1 MIIIFGASG
10 GIGKELFDYYKK
22 NGFKCIGTF
31 NSNND
36 NNGLINLDISKL
48 SNFESFISTLD
59 LDKNINIINCVGI
72 TDLNPLHKS
81 NSNSWKK
88 IIEVNIMGAFNIF
101 RTFLPYMRENN
112 YGKIINFGSIVTE
125 KPVFGSSAYITSKD
139 ALKGLSKSVNIENKK
154 NNIKSTIINLGYSEL
169 GMIKKVPEKIK
180 KEIIKNSKYNRLCSK
195 SEIIQMVDDILN
207 DKIIEPE
214 INLYAGT

>member
-1 MIIIFGASG
+1 MVIIFGASG

-22 NGFKCIGTF
+22 TGTECIGTY
-31 NSNND
+31 NSADND
-36 NNGLINLDISKL
+36 GLINLDISEL
-48 SNFESFISTLD
+48 SNFESFISILD
-59 LDKNINIINCVGI
+59 LDKNINIINCTGI

-81 NSNSWKK
+81 DSNSWKK
-88 IIEVNIMGAFNIF
+88 IIEVNIIGAFNIL
-101 RTFLPYMRENN
+101 RTFLPLMRKNN
-112 YGKIINFGSIVTE
+112 YGKIIHFGSIVTE

-169 GMIKKVPEKIK
+169 GMISKVPEKIK

-195 SEIIQMVDDILN
+195 SEIIKMVDDILN